1 LFLLIVVFI
10 SSCNI
15 TKRVPD
21 NEYLLRKNKII
32 TVDKK
37 IDTED
42 LYDLIRQQP
51 NRKILGF
58 VKFHLRMYNLADF
71 GKERKIK
78 KWIKKTIGEPPVLL
92 DTLLT
97 NTTIHQQ
104 KSYLKNKG
112 YFNAVVDKDISFYK
126 KKADV
131 KYIINVGDQYLIN
144 KVDYIFQDMYVESS
158 VLSDTVNS
166 LIKKSTPYD
175 VDVFNAE
182 RERLTKMLKN
192 KGFYNFSREFIFFE
206 IDSAVGNFQV
216 NLSINIKNPV
226 DRLND
231 SLQTLKSV
239 NHKRF
244 IINNIYIFPQQKS
257 LMQEISGADTLLV
270 NIAERKNKNI
280 LNPYYFVFNDK
291 PLLNPKVITQAVFFK
306 KKRMFSLN
314 DAEQTYKTLSE
325 LKNFRFIN
333 IQFIEN
339 KDTLQENDYL
349 NALDCRIE
357 LTRMPRHFYNI
368 AAEATNSAGNLGVAG
383 NISYQNRNLFRGA
396 EIFNIKLNCA
406 LEVQKIFGDETA
418 DEVIDQ
424 LPFNTVETGVEL
436 NVELPR
442 FLIPISPEK
451 FPKYFRPKTTIKTGL
466 NFQQRADYTRYI
478 LNSSFGYEWKESE
491 SKKHILTPI
500 EISSIKIEPDSSFLE
515 IINSIKDKR
524 IQLSYND
531 HLSMALRYS
540 FIFNNQKVNKL
551 LNFSY
556 FRGNFESSGNLLR
569 LASKVIN
576 MQQDEMGSYKIF
588 KIRYS
593 QYIKADADYRFYNIV
608 NQHSSL
614 VYRFTL
620 GLAVPYGNID
630 IMPFDKSF
638 YAGGANGLIA
648 WKLYD
653 LGPGGYSDT
662 ATAKFYKTGDVHLET
677 NVEYRFDIYKY
688 LKGALFLDAGN
699 VWLREKNIQYPNAEF
714 QFNDFYKEIAIGCGV
729 GTRLD
734 FSFFIIRLDAAIPL
748 RDPRRVHELRWVY
761 DEMKLTKVN
770 FNIGIGY
777 PF

>member
-1 LFLLIVVFI
+1 
-10 SSCNI
+10 
-15 TKRVPD
+15 
-21 NEYLLRKNKII
+21 
-32 TVDKK
+32 
-37 IDTED
+37 
-42 LYDLIRQQP
+42 
-51 NRKILGF
+51 
-58 VKFHLRMYNLADF
+58 
-71 GKERKIK
+71 
-78 KWIKKTIGEPPVLL
+78 
-92 DTLLT
+92 
-97 NTTIHQQ
+97 
-104 KSYLKNKG
+104 
-112 YFNAVVDKDISFYK
+112 
-126 KKADV
+126 
-131 KYIINVGDQYLIN
+131 
-144 KVDYIFQDMYVESS
+144 
-158 VLSDTVNS
+158 
-166 LIKKSTPYD
+166 
-175 VDVFNAE
+175 
-182 RERLTKMLKN
+182 
-192 KGFYNFSREFIFFE
+192 
-206 IDSAVGNFQV
+206 
-216 NLSINIKNPV
+216 
-226 DRLND
+226 
-231 SLQTLKSV
+231 
-239 NHKRF
+239 
-244 IINNIYIFPQQKS
+244 
-257 LMQEISGADTLLV
+257 
-270 NIAERKNKNI
+270 
-280 LNPYYFVFNDK
+280 
-291 PLLNPKVITQAVFFK
+291 
-306 KKRMFSLN
+306 
-314 DAEQTYKTLSE
+314 
-325 LKNFRFIN
+325 
-333 IQFIEN
+333 
-339 KDTLQENDYL
+339 
-349 NALDCRIE
+349 
-357 LTRMPRHFYNI
+357 MPRHFYNI

-638 YAGGANGLIA
+638 YAGGANGLRA